1 MKKVIDFNRLPKQE
15 YMKPTMRV
23 VKIQQTQMLCGS
35 PYDDIKSPL
44 DTYDDPED
52 VITDKGSIW

>member
-1 MKKVIDFNRLPKQE
+1 MKKQ

-23 VKIQQTQMLCGS
+23 VVLQQHTHLLSGS
-35 PYDDIKSPL
+35 PYDSMGTPL

>member
-1 MKKVIDFNRLPKQE
+1 MKKQ

-44 DTYDDPED
+44 DTYDDTED

>member
-1 MKKVIDFNRLPKQE
+1 MKKE
-15 YMKPTMRV
+15 YMKPAMRV

-44 DTYDDPED
+44 DTYGDPED

>member
-1 MKKVIDFNRLPKQE
+1 MKKQ

-23 VKIQQTQMLCGS
+23 VMIQQTQILCGS
-35 PYDDIKSPL
+35 PYNNMSTPL
-44 DTYDDPED
+44 DIYDEPDD

>member
-1 MKKVIDFNRLPKQE
+1 
-15 YMKPTMRV
+15 MRV

-35 PYDDIKSPL
+35 PYDDIKSPV

>member
-1 MKKVIDFNRLPKQE
+1 MKKQ

-44 DTYDDPED
+44 DTYGDPED
-52 VITDKGSIW
+52 VINDKGSIW

>member
-1 MKKVIDFNRLPKQE
+1 MKKE

-23 VKIQQTQMLCGS
+23 VKIQHQHHLLAGS
-35 PYDDIKSPL
+35 PYDNIKAPL
-44 DTYDDPED
+44 DVYDDPED

>member
-1 MKKVIDFNRLPKQE
+1 MKKE

-35 PYDDIKSPL
+35 PYDDIKSPV

-52 VITDKGSIW
+52 VISDKGSIW

>member
-1 MKKVIDFNRLPKQE
+1 MKKQ

-35 PYDDIKSPL
+35 PKITSISGSDGFTLDGEGLGDDAILP
-44 DTYDDPED
+44 
-52 VITDKGSIW
+52 